1 MLCTPPAFILS
12 QDQTLYEL
20 LLNAP
25 CEALILFCSAY
36 FKFKRNQRVPYI
48 SCDTYVYNILLCTL
62 CCSVFNVRSRSPL
75 SGTALLSY
83 HNFSHL
89 SIGFLNFFQVFLR
102 YSRSPFGFPQGL
114 HILTPFCLFVNPI
127 FAKKSICY
135 TFSLFSQKGL
145 AFLFIFLYT
154 DPVNRVDAHAYSAEG
169 TGSCPWDEEISF
181 RDVGVASR

>member
-25 CEALILFCSAY
+25 YEALILFCSAY

-83 HNFSHL
+83 HNFFHL

-114 HILTPFCLFVNPI
+114 HILTPFCPFVNPI
-127 FAKKSICY
+127 FAKKINLLY
-135 TFSLFSQKGL
+135 IFAFFSKRTCF
-145 AFLFIFLYT
+145 FVHF
-154 DPVNRVDAHAYSAEG
+154 PVY
-169 TGSCPWDEEISF
+169 
-181 RDVGVASR
+181 

>member
-48 SCDTYVYNILLCTL
+48 SCDTYVYNLLLCTL

-83 HNFSHL
+83 HNFFHL
-89 SIGFLNFFQVFLR
+89 SIGFLNFFQIFFGDFLKSLALSTLLL
-102 YSRSPFGFPQGL
+102 YHNFWE
-114 HILTPFCLFVNPI
+114 
-127 FAKKSICY
+127 KSIGSFHKIKRNEKY
-135 TFSLFSQKGL
+135 
-145 AFLFIFLYT
+145 AFVYF
-154 DPVNRVDAHAYSAEG
+154 A
-169 TGSCPWDEEISF
+169 
-181 RDVGVASR
+181 